1 MEQRDLG
8 TFRERIARNR
18 RNSLLLIAAFLAFI
32 TVFGYIIGW
41 AWLGDPVRAIAGL
54 VFALVIG
61 GVAGLIS
68 YYGGDKMVL
77 AASRAREI
85 THDDA
90 PVLFNVVEEMS
101 IAAGLPM
108 PKVYIVDDS
117 APNAFATGRD
127 PQHAVVAVTSG
138 LLEKLD
144 RDELQGVIAPE
155 MSHVANF
162 DIRYAMLVGVLV
174 GTTVLISDFFLRGLW
189 FSGGGRGRGGGGGRR
204 GGGDGGGQIQLIM
217 MAIAIVLAILAP
229 LFARLLQLSISRQRE
244 FLADATAVRLTRNP
258 KGLADALQK
267 ISGDN
272 EVLEVANRATAHL
285 YIANP
290 IKKFEKRSKGLFSTH
305 PPIEERI
312 QILRAIEAGGVAETT
327 GQTSTE
333 TP

>member
-1 MEQRDLG
+1 MDQRDQG

-18 RNSLLLIAAFLAFI
+18 RNSLLLIAAFLAFV
-32 TVFGYIIGW
+32 TVFGYIIGF
-41 AWLGDPVRAIAGL
+41 AWLGDPTRALFGLALALVVGVIAGL
-54 VFALVIG
+54 VSYFA
-61 GVAGLIS
+61 
-68 YYGGDKMVL
+68 GDKMVL

-101 IAAGLPM
+101 IASGLPM

-127 PQHAVVAVTSG
+127 PEHATVAVTSG

-144 RDELQGVIAPE
+144 RDELQGVMAHE

-162 DIRYAMLVGVLV
+162 DIRYSMLVGILV

-189 FSGGGRGRGGGGGRR
+189 FGGGRGGRR
-204 GGGDGGGQIQLIM
+204 GGDGGGQLQIIM
-217 MAIAIVLAILAP
+217 ILIAIVLAILAP

-244 FLADATAVRLTRNP
+244 FLADATAVGLTRNP
-258 KGLADALQK
+258 KGLAYALQK
-267 ISGDN
+267 ISGDRD
-272 EVLEVANRATAHL
+272 VLEAANRATAHL
-285 YIANP
+285 YIVNP

-312 QILRAIEAGGVAETT
+312 QILRDIEAGGIAETT
-327 GQTSTE
+327 GRTSTE